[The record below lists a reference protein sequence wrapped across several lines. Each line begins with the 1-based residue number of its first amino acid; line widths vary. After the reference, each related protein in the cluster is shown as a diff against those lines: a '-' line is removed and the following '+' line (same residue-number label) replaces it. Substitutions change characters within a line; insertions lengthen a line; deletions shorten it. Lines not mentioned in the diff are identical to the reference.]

1 MKWYERLYKGRAR
14 KYLLIG
20 VLLATGI
27 GAPAATGL
35 GGALDEVVEEL
46 LSGDD

>member
-1 MKWYERLYKGRAR
+1 MKWYQRIYQGKAR
-14 KYLLIG
+14 KYLIIG

-35 GGALDEVVEEL
+35 GGALDEVVEQV
-46 LSGDD
+46 LSE

>member
-1 MKWYERLYKGRAR
+1 MKWYERIYKGRAR
-14 KYLLIG
+14 KYLIIG

-35 GGALDEVVEEL
+35 GGALDEVVQEV
-46 LSGDD
+46 LSDD